1 MSTSLVSSSHPSSS
15 MNELTSVLGV
25 PNAAKTQEKA
35 SSGKSKLLQSS
46 KKFWLTPEPAEGTC
60 YLADVASVL
69 RSKNSGPYELTFDV
83 MFPNTEVYDKVKN
96 TGILTPETICK
107 LYSVSE
113 KEVLAS
119 LFFDQAM
126 AYKATIKRPAISGGF
141 GETDT
146 HGSQQHIP
154 LMYLKLPFGRA

>member
-1 MSTSLVSSSHPSSS
+1 MPKIAVQT
-15 MNELTSVLGV
+15 
-25 PNAAKTQEKA
+25 KA
-35 SSGKSKLLQSS
+35 SDNKPRAAAPATT
-46 KKFWLTPEPAEGTC
+46 KKYWLTPEPEKGTC

-83 MFPNTEVYDKVKN
+83 MFPNKEVFEKVKN
-96 TGILTPETICK
+96 AGVLNAETVAK
-107 LYSVSE
+107 LYSVPL
-113 KEVLAS
+113 KDVVAT

-126 AYKATIKRPAISGGF
+126 AFKATIARPSVSGGF

-154 LMYLKLPFGRA
+154 LMYVKLPWGRE